1 LLFFTTTGASIR
13 QNDDTPFIVNSLTMD
28 FEDSFLVDFTFT
40 GTTTS
45 GQSLSEGYTVSNQG
59 RHIDLPDFAGIQ
71 LTKFEI
77 STPTEIW
84 ASIDDFNV
92 TIVPEPTCALLLG
105 SVILLAALWRKWFKS
120 SSLP

>member
-1 LLFFTTTGASIR
+1 
-13 QNDDTPFIVNSLTMD
+13 MD
-28 FEDSFLVDFTFT
+28 FEDSSLVDFTFT

-77 STPTEIW
+77 STPTEIL